1 MRSSEPAM
9 SPSSISDMREYPAM
23 STVLEHLVTLSL
35 QPKIT
40 QGSMQY
46 QIGTRAAHTP
56 NLWRPAMNLISVHEV
71 AAATLPCCG
80 ILLSLLST
88 QPGAAHDSKRPELD
102 SWYKG
107 LKNPNLRSAVVRD
120 LGCCSAKDCHETDA
134 EIRNGRW
141 WARVGKLHTKYLG
154 PKPASEAQHAFDL
167 VYEEISWE
175 LTEWKEVPNE
185 AILKIPNP
193 TGSPVICHS
202 TRNEI
207 WCFIPDNQY

>member
-1 MRSSEPAM
+1 M

-107 LKNPNLRSAVVRD
+107 LKIKPKVSS
-120 LGCCSAKDCHETDA
+120 CS
-134 EIRNGRW
+134 
-141 WARVGKLHTKYLG
+141 
-154 PKPASEAQHAFDL
+154 
-167 VYEEISWE
+167 
-175 LTEWKEVPNE
+175 
-185 AILKIPNP
+185 
-193 TGSPVICHS
+193 
-202 TRNEI
+202 
-207 WCFIPDNQY
+207 

>member
-1 MRSSEPAM
+1 
-9 SPSSISDMREYPAM
+9 MRENPAM

-46 QIGTRAAHTP
+46 QIGTRGPHAEFVEAGNEP
-56 NLWRPAMNLISVHEV
+56 NQRSRSS
-71 AAATLPCCG
+71 AATLPCCG